1 MNASQ
6 PRPSLLIIDDEAPV
20 LAALQRALRQ
30 RLSEEIDVVVHTD
43 AMLALEATRRRDFDV
58 VISDLRMP
66 EIDGVGL
73 LSLIGAV
80 LPDSVRMILTGSAD
94 FHTAQSAIQDAGVFR
109 YLTKPWD
116 DNEVAVHVRAALVQA
131 KANRRPRPAMQQR

>member
-1 MNASQ
+1 MNHCST
-6 PRPSLLIIDDEAPV
+6 PRPTLLIVDDEAAV

-30 RLSEEIDVVVHTD
+30 RLGAEVDMVAHTD
-43 AMLALEATRRRDFDV
+43 AMLALEAARQRDFDV

-66 EIDGVGL
+66 EIDGVGF
-73 LSLIGAV
+73 LSLVSAL

-116 DNEVAVHVRAALVQA
+116 DDEVAVHVRAALVQA
-131 KANRRPRPAMQQR
+131 QANKAPRLVS

>member
-1 MNASQ
+1 MTYISN
-6 PRPSLLIIDDEAPV
+6 PRPSVLIVDDEASV
-20 LAALQRALRQ
+20 LAALQRALRK
-30 RLSEEIDVVVHTD
+30 RLGAEVDLVAHTD
-43 AMLALEATRRRDFDV
+43 AMLALEAARQRDFDV

-66 EIDGVGL
+66 EIDGVGF

-94 FHTAQSAIQDAGVFR
+94 FQTAQSAIQDAGVFR

-116 DNEVAVHVRAALVQA
+116 DNEVAVHVRAALAQA
-131 KANRRPRPAMQQR
+131 QVNRMPRLVC

>member
-1 MNASQ
+1 MNHCSM
-6 PRPSLLIIDDEAPV
+6 PRPSLLIVDDEAAV
-20 LAALQRALRQ
+20 LAALQRALRK
-30 RLSEEIDVVVHTD
+30 RLGTDVEMVAHTD
-43 AMLALEATRRRDFDV
+43 AMLALEAARQRDFDV

-66 EIDGVGL
+66 EIDGVGF
-73 LSLIGAV
+73 LSLVSAV

-116 DNEVAVHVRAALVQA
+116 DDEVAVHVRAALAQA
-131 KANRRPRPAMQQR
+131 HANKAPRLVS

>member
-1 MNASQ
+1 MNECSHR
-6 PRPSLLIIDDEAPV
+6 RPALLIVDDEAAV
-20 LAALQRALRQ
+20 LAALQRALRK
-30 RLSEEIDVVVHTD
+30 RLGADVDMVCHAD
-43 AMLALEATRRRDFDV
+43 AMLALEAARQRDFDV

-66 EIDGVGL
+66 EIDGVAF
-73 LSLIGAV
+73 LSLVSAV

-116 DNEVAVHVRAALVQA
+116 DDEVAVHVRAALAQA
-131 KANRRPRPAMQQR
+131 QANKAPRLVS

>member
-1 MNASQ
+1 MNHCST
-6 PRPSLLIIDDEAPV
+6 PRPSLLIVDDEAAV

-30 RLSEEIDVVVHTD
+30 RLGAEVDMVAHTD
-43 AMLALEATRRRDFDV
+43 AMLALEAARHRDFDV

-66 EIDGVGL
+66 EIDGVGF
-73 LSLIGAV
+73 LSLVSAL

-116 DNEVAVHVRAALVQA
+116 DDEVAVHVRAALAQA
-131 KANRRPRPAMQQR
+131 QTNKSPRLVS